1 MSKTGV
7 ERLRGLYVEWI
18 GGDYLVA
25 LSDMIQET
33 ADQIEREQAE
43 ELAALEPR
51 LMPESMEWPRF
62 EDGEKVGIG
71 DAILSPENGLEGTV
85 AGVNCFA
92 EEWFISFVGHGF
104 GSEML
109 EVGKRLK
116 RPAPPD
122 TQERIDEDVCKVA
135 DACTYF
141 SSDGSCVKCK
151 LVSQY
156 GDADSAYEEC
166 PKSVELEQMA
176 ILDLLRR
183 QRELDA
189 RTMGGE

>member
-1 MSKTGV
+1 MSKTGI

-33 ADQIEREQAE
+33 ADQIEREHAE
-43 ELAALEPR
+43 ELEALEPR
-51 LMPESMEWPRF
+51 LMPEDMEWLCYN
-62 EDGEKVGIG
+62 DGEKVLPT
-71 DAILSPENGLEGTV
+71 D
-85 AGVNCFA
+85 
-92 EEWFISFVGHGF
+92 EWI
-104 GSEML
+104 
-109 EVGKRLK
+109 
-116 RPAPPD
+116 
-122 TQERIDEDVCKVA
+122 
-135 DACTYF
+135 
-141 SSDGSCVKCK
+141 
-151 LVSQY
+151 
-156 GDADSAYEEC
+156 EC